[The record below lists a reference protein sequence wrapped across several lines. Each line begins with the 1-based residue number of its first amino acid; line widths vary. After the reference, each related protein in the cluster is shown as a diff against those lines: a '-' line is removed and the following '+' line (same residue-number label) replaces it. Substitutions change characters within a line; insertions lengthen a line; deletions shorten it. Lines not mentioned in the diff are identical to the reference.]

1 MRIDID
7 DIRELINQR
16 LQFATEDYEDDRKRN
31 RNGMKCFHQGQ
42 VDAFQEVLEMLEELE
57 EMEGEEWTKIGTM
70 RTCGTRCAERWKNLP
85 LKD

>member
-16 LQFATEDYEDDRKRN
+16 LQIATEDYEDDRKRN

-42 VDAFQEVLEMLEELE
+42 VEAFQEVLEMLDELE
-57 EMEGEEWTKIGTM
+57 DMEGEE
-70 RTCGTRCAERWKNLP
+70 
-85 LKD
+85 

>member
-16 LQFATEDYEDDRKRN
+16 LEFATEDYEDDRKRN

-42 VDAFQEVLEMLEELE
+42 VDAFQDVLEMLEMLEELE
-57 EMEGEEWTKIGTM
+57 EMEGEE
-70 RTCGTRCAERWKNLP
+70 
-85 LKD
+85 

>member
-7 DIRELINQR
+7 DVRDMINQR

-42 VDAFQEVLEMLEELE
+42 VDAFQDVLEMLDELE
-57 EMEGEEWTKIGTM
+57 EMGGEE
-70 RTCGTRCAERWKNLP
+70 
-85 LKD
+85 

>member
-16 LQFATEDYEDDRKRN
+16 LQFATEDYEDDKKRN

-42 VDAFQEVLEMLEELE
+42 LDAFQEVLEMLEELE
-57 EMEGEEWTKIGTM
+57 EMEGEE
-70 RTCGTRCAERWKNLP
+70 
-85 LKD
+85 

>member
-16 LQFATEDYEDDRKRN
+16 LQLATEDYEDDRKRN

-42 VDAFQEVLEMLEELE
+42 VDAFQEVMEMLDELE
-57 EMEGEEWTKIGTM
+57 EMEGEE
-70 RTCGTRCAERWKNLP
+70 
-85 LKD
+85 

>member
-16 LQFATEDYEDDRKRN
+16 LQLATEDYEDDRKRN

-42 VDAFQEVLEMLEELE
+42 VDAFQEVLEMLDEME
-57 EMEGEEWTKIGTM
+57 EMEGEE
-70 RTCGTRCAERWKNLP
+70 
-85 LKD
+85 

>member
-16 LQFATEDYEDDRKRN
+16 LQFATEDYEDD

-57 EMEGEEWTKIGTM
+57 EM
-70 RTCGTRCAERWKNLP
+70 
-85 LKD
+85 

>member
-7 DIRELINQR
+7 DVRDMINQR
-16 LQFATEDYEDDRKRN
+16 LQFAAEDYQEDRKRN

-57 EMEGEEWTKIGTM
+57 KMEGEE
-70 RTCGTRCAERWKNLP
+70 
-85 LKD
+85 

>member
-16 LQFATEDYEDDRKRN
+16 LQFTTEDYEDDRKRN

-42 VDAFQEVLEMLEELE
+42 VDAFQEVLEMLDELE
-57 EMEGEEWTKIGTM
+57 EMEGEE
-70 RTCGTRCAERWKNLP
+70 
-85 LKD
+85 

>member
-7 DIRELINQR
+7 DIRDMINQR

-57 EMEGEEWTKIGTM
+57 EMEGEE
-70 RTCGTRCAERWKNLP
+70 
-85 LKD
+85 

>member
-16 LQFATEDYEDDRKRN
+16 LQLATEDYEDDRKRN

-42 VDAFQEVLEMLEELE
+42 VDAFQDVLEMLDELE
-57 EMEGEEWTKIGTM
+57 EMEGEE
-70 RTCGTRCAERWKNLP
+70 
-85 LKD
+85 

>member
-16 LQFATEDYEDDRKRN
+16 LQIATEDYEDDRKRN

-42 VDAFQEVLEMLEELE
+42 VDAFQEVLEMLDDLE
-57 EMEGEEWTKIGTM
+57 EMEGEE
-70 RTCGTRCAERWKNLP
+70 
-85 LKD
+85 

>member
-16 LQFATEDYEDDRKRN
+16 LQIATEDYEDDRKRN

-42 VDAFQEVLEMLEELE
+42 VDAFQDVLEMLDELE
-57 EMEGEEWTKIGTM
+57 EMEEE
-70 RTCGTRCAERWKNLP
+70 E
-85 LKD
+85 

>member
-16 LQFATEDYEDDRKRN
+16 LQIATEDYEDDRKRN

-42 VDAFQEVLEMLEELE
+42 VDAFQEMLEMLDELE
-57 EMEGEEWTKIGTM
+57 EMEGEE
-70 RTCGTRCAERWKNLP
+70 
-85 LKD
+85 

>member
-42 VDAFQEVLEMLEELE
+42 VDAFQEALEMLDELE
-57 EMEGEEWTKIGTM
+57 EMEGEE
-70 RTCGTRCAERWKNLP
+70 
-85 LKD
+85 

>member
-16 LQFATEDYEDDRKRN
+16 LQLATEDYEDDRKRN

-42 VDAFQEVLEMLEELE
+42 VDAFQEVLEMLDDLE
-57 EMEGEEWTKIGTM
+57 EMEGEE
-70 RTCGTRCAERWKNLP
+70 
-85 LKD
+85 

>member
-42 VDAFQEVLEMLEELE
+42 VDAFQDVLEMLEELE
-57 EMEGEEWTKIGTM
+57 EMEGEE
-70 RTCGTRCAERWKNLP
+70 
-85 LKD
+85 

>member
-7 DIRELINQR
+7 DIREVINQR
-16 LQFATEDYEDDRKRN
+16 LQIATEDYEDDRKRN

-57 EMEGEEWTKIGTM
+57 EMEGEE
-70 RTCGTRCAERWKNLP
+70 
-85 LKD
+85 

>member
-42 VDAFQEVLEMLEELE
+42 VDAFQDVLEILEMLEELE
-57 EMEGEEWTKIGTM
+57 EMEGEE
-70 RTCGTRCAERWKNLP
+70 
-85 LKD
+85 

>member
-7 DIRELINQR
+7 DLRELINQR
-16 LQFATEDYEDDRKRN
+16 LLFATEDYEDDRKRN

-57 EMEGEEWTKIGTM
+57 EMEGEE
-70 RTCGTRCAERWKNLP
+70 
-85 LKD
+85 

>member
-16 LQFATEDYEDDRKRN
+16 LQFATEGYEDDRKRN

-57 EMEGEEWTKIGTM
+57 EMEGEE
-70 RTCGTRCAERWKNLP
+70 
-85 LKD
+85 

>member
-16 LQFATEDYEDDRKRN
+16 LQFTTEDYEDDRKRN

-42 VDAFQEVLEMLEELE
+42 VDAFQDVLEMLEELE
-57 EMEGEEWTKIGTM
+57 EMEGEE
-70 RTCGTRCAERWKNLP
+70 
-85 LKD
+85 

>member
-16 LQFATEDYEDDRKRN
+16 LQFSTEDYEDDRKRN

-57 EMEGEEWTKIGTM
+57 EMEGEE
-70 RTCGTRCAERWKNLP
+70 
-85 LKD
+85 

>member
-7 DIRELINQR
+7 DIREMINQR

-57 EMEGEEWTKIGTM
+57 EMEGEE
-70 RTCGTRCAERWKNLP
+70 
-85 LKD
+85 

>member
-42 VDAFQEVLEMLEELE
+42 VDAFQEVLEMLDELE
-57 EMEGEEWTKIGTM
+57 EMEGEE
-70 RTCGTRCAERWKNLP
+70 
-85 LKD
+85 

>member
-7 DIRELINQR
+7 DVRDMINQR

-42 VDAFQEVLEMLEELE
+42 VDAFQDVLEMLEELE
-57 EMEGEEWTKIGTM
+57 EMEVEE
-70 RTCGTRCAERWKNLP
+70 
-85 LKD
+85 